1 MYGRYNIAKF
11 LEVEASELR
20 PLITIGE
27 VIKIIDK
34 PDRLKD
40 DLEKLKKRKDEAAK
54 EETRRMEEQ
63 KRKTYYGG
71 RNPLD

>member
-1 MYGRYNIAKF
+1 M
-11 LEVEASELR
+11 
-20 PLITIGE
+20 
-27 VIKIIDK
+27 IDK

-54 EETRRMEEQ
+54 EEIRRIEER
-63 KRKTYYGG
+63 KRETYYGG